1 MGDARSEARG
11 VVGLVVRAHFARG
24 RRVVHRSGRRADW
37 EDAERRLSVRMPIL
51 LLVGSGLLLSD
62 LVGGNK
68 LLAPVELLDGG
79 LAKLPDACT
88 RTKVRRGG

>member
-1 MGDARSEARG
+1 
-11 VVGLVVRAHFARG
+11 
-24 RRVVHRSGRRADW
+24 
-37 EDAERRLSVRMPIL
+37 MPIL
-51 LLVGSGLLLSD
+51 LLVGGGLLLSD

-68 LLAPVELLDGG
+68 LLAPVELIDGG